1 MSAFYVIDTEAEKVG
16 MMNIFGPYETRAG
29 AEAFIRK
36 DFADWWEES
45 ETPLKDRDAASSAT
59 YQILQLVAEVR
70 PVGSA
75 SLKVKLVEEAELVA
89 MNTPATEVATCG
101 AEVKAT
107 AATTRKE
114 AK

>member
-1 MSAFYVIDTEAEKVG
+1 MEDLPMSAFYVIDTEAEKVG
-16 MMNIFGPYETRAG
+16 MMNIFGPYETRAS

-45 ETPLKDRDAASSAT
+45 DTPLKDRDEASSAT

-75 SLKVKLVEEAELVA
+75 SLKVKLVEEA
-89 MNTPATEVATCG
+89 
-101 AEVKAT
+101 K
-107 AATTRKE
+107 
-114 AK
+114 

>member
-1 MSAFYVIDTEAEKVG
+1 MGSDQGTRTRGDFGGRDMVGFHLGRKITMSAFYVIDAEAEKVG

-45 ETPLKDRDAASSAT
+45 DTPLKDRDEASSAT

-75 SLKVKLVEEAELVA
+75 SLKVKLVEEA
-89 MNTPATEVATCG
+89 
-101 AEVKAT
+101 K
-107 AATTRKE
+107 
-114 AK
+114 

>member
-1 MSAFYVIDTEAEKVG
+1 VGSNPRNRAGGHFGSGDILGHHLGGAHTMSAFYVIDTEAEKVG
-16 MMNIFGPYETRAG
+16 MMNIFGPYETRAA

-70 PVGSA
+70 PVGSS
-75 SLKVKLVEEAELVA
+75 SLKVKLVEEA
-89 MNTPATEVATCG
+89 
-101 AEVKAT
+101 K
-107 AATTRKE
+107 
-114 AK
+114 